1 LSTAWL
7 AFLNAILPLSDL
19 IAENTDIW
27 QTHRRG
33 RATSTIAAKGG
44 RAMNK
49 RAVDQGGKAGL
60 NRRAF
65 LRAGSALTVAG
76 SLPAPF
82 GWSLPAMAADDAP
95 EIVMDGHV
103 HIVNR
108 IYWEGIDPWQ
118 PAKQGWDYA
127 RARAAGINCIID
139 NIGAYGY
146 WNYDYSPKQALRLI
160 DTLLKFADTH
170 SDKMAI
176 ALSPADARRIVGSGR
191 MAVFIGCE
199 SGFDHEGDP
208 NVLDAMYR
216 LGLRSVQ
223 FATQTGFNAFAD
235 SALAKAQGGQDPN
248 HYGGIND
255 RGRKLV
261 DQMNQLGILI
271 DIAHGTEATQRQ
283 LIEASR
289 APVVASHETVKAVS
303 GAGLT
308 DELLKSIAAKGGLVG
323 IHGAASVVGKRYRQW
338 MADNP
343 EGAANAS
350 KAVFDMLGYQP
361 SFARSPGDH
370 GEFIERMDREFRE
383 RWMALTE
390 WKEAPSA
397 LPFLPTVDDW
407 IAHVDYVIKLVGPDH
422 VAIGLDMVAGRSS
435 VPADPNGYPELIAA
449 LKRLTTPENVRKILG
464 ENWMRVLGQAKAA

>member
-1 LSTAWL
+1 M
-7 AFLNAILPLSDL
+7 NKNK
-19 IAENTDIW
+19 IADAGAGPS
-27 QTHRRG
+27 RRALLRTG
-33 RATSTIAAKGG
+33 AALMATS
-44 RAMNK
+44 
-49 RAVDQGGKAGL
+49 
-60 NRRAF
+60 
-65 LRAGSALTVAG
+65 

-82 GWSLPAMAADDAP
+82 NWSRTAMAADGDP

-118 PAKQGWDYA
+118 PTKQGWDYA
-127 RARAAGINCIID
+127 RAHAAGVNCIID

-146 WNYDYSPKQALRLI
+146 WNYNYTPKQALRLI

-235 SALAKAQGGQDPN
+235 SALAQAQGGQDPN
-248 HYGGIND
+248 HFGGIND
-255 RGRKLV
+255 HGRRLV

-271 DIAHGTEATQRQ
+271 DIAHGTEAAQKQ

-289 APVVASHETVKAVS
+289 APVVASHETVKAIS

-308 DELLKSIAAKGGLVG
+308 DEVLKSLAAKGGLVG
-323 IHGAASVVGKRYRQW
+323 IHGAAGVVGKRYRQW
-338 MADNP
+338 MAENP
-343 EGAANAS
+343 EGAANAG
-350 KAVFDMLGYQP
+350 KAVFGMLGYQP
-361 SFARSPGDH
+361 SFTRPPGDH

-383 RWMALTE
+383 RWMALGD

-397 LPFLPTVDDW
+397 QPFLPTSDEW
-407 IAHVDYVIKLVGPDH
+407 AAHVDYVIKLVGADH

-435 VPADPNGYPELIAA
+435 VPPDPSGYPDLIAA
-449 LKRLTTPENVRKILG
+449 LKRITTPDNVRKILG